1 MKSEDF
7 EGLKNGSYFYITN
20 RETKQAL
27 TYNTDAPNPVLS
39 FDEFKESRPDQI
51 WMIEE
56 VQQNRYEIVHA
67 YSTLI
72 LTANRKGAKLAY
84 GTQNSSQLFFV
95 QKSNPKENPLEY
107 WIKENKTSDK
117 LLFFDVALR
126 CDVVNPKA
134 SKARWELIRINNS
147 NELLKSCLIQ
157 FAYSGLFLDVPGSST
172 KSG

>member
-1 MKSEDF
+1 MKGEDF

-20 RETKQAL
+20 RETQQAL

-39 FDEFKESRPDQI
+39 FDAFKDSRPDQI

-67 YSTLI
+67 YSTLV
-72 LTANRKGAKLAY
+72 LTANKKGAKLAY
-84 GTQNSSQLFFV
+84 GTQSSGQLFFV

-134 SKARWELIRINNS
+134 SKARWELIRINKN
-147 NELLKSCLIQ
+147 N
-157 FAYSGLFLDVPGSST
+157 
-172 KSG
+172 